1 MLKHSKNTNQGE
13 EEEGGDIH
21 RASIVNE
28 QIQQKGISAAQK
40 RVSMAKKQIQLQ
52 PKRNIRRTEA
62 GIQSQAPDLTLHTIS
77 TMPGGE
83 DELKEQVEALT
94 VHKDDVIIY

>member
-1 MLKHSKNTNQGE
+1 MDVGIHKYKCNNKKKYCQETNTN
-13 EEEGGDIH
+13 
-21 RASIVNE
+21 
-28 QIQQKGISAAQK
+28 KT
-40 RVSMAKKQIQLQ
+40 
-52 PKRNIRRTEA
+52 KRNIHRTEA

-94 VHKDDVIIY
+94 VHKDDIIIYQIS

>member
-1 MLKHSKNTNQGE
+1 M
-13 EEEGGDIH
+13 
-21 RASIVNE
+21 
-28 QIQQKGISAAQK
+28 QQK
-40 RVSMAKKQIQLQ
+40 
-52 PKRNIRRTEA
+52 NIRRTEA

-94 VHKDDVIIY
+94 LHNDDIIICQIS